1 MNGQTDTAYLHEK
14 LEDLKERF
22 ESHSSSLEDKM
33 SQLVELMQ
41 KVASLQERENNN
53 SEKIRELFES
63 RKELAA
69 EHKHMNEVMN
79 LRMEKHVADMNI
91 CRDSIIGLMK
101 EDRAQV
107 DARIRDTSTIAN
119 NAKEEVNKWLN
130 RGIGAWLIISS
141 CLVLLQA
148 LAGYFIKE
156 MKVEH
161 AVLVQDVKELKR
173 DTLQNHNDIFRI
185 SEIIKEKH
193 RE

>member
-1 MNGQTDTAYLHEK
+1 MT
-14 LEDLKERF
+14 
-22 ESHSSSLEDKM
+22 
-33 SQLVELMQ
+33 V
-41 KVASLQERENNN
+41 
-53 SEKIRELFES
+53 
-63 RKELAA
+63 
-69 EHKHMNEVMN
+69 
-79 LRMEKHVADMNI
+79 

-161 AVLVQDVKELKR
+161 AVLAQDVKELKR